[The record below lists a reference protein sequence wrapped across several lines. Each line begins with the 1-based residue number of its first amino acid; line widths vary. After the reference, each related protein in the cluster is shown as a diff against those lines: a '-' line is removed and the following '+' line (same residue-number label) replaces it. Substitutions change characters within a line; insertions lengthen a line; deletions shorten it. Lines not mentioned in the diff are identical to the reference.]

1 MTVNLYSVLDAIRH
15 DAELTRTQYRPDHA
29 RAGGMLS
36 AAARLETAL
45 NAQVRY
51 QSGEQPKEG
60 DTVVCGGDEFRV
72 DSVDYRRGLVKGAID
87 PTGYAV
93 SCCVLVKRC

>member
-1 MTVNLYSVLDAIRH
+1 MMVNLYQVVDAIRR
-15 DAELTRTQYRPDHA
+15 DAELTRTQHKPDHS

-45 NAQVRY
+45 NAQLVY
-51 QSGEQPKEG
+51 QTGEQPKEG

-72 DSVDYRRGLVKGAID
+72 DSIDYRRGLIKGAVN
-87 PTGYAV
+87 PTGYAA
-93 SCCVLVKRC
+93 SCCVLIKR

>member
-1 MTVNLYSVLDAIRH
+1 MTVNLYRVVDDIRR
-15 DAELTRTQYRPDHA
+15 DAEVTRSGFNANHA

-45 NAQVRY
+45 NGQVRY

-60 DTVVCGGDEFRV
+60 DTVACGGDEFRV

-93 SCCVLVKRC
+93 SCCVLIKR

>member
-1 MTVNLYSVLDAIRH
+1 MQVNLYQIVDDIRR
-15 DAELTRTQYRPDHA
+15 DAELTRTQSRPDHA

-45 NAQVRY
+45 NAQLVY
-51 QSGEQPKEG
+51 QTGEQPKEG
-60 DTVVCGGDEFRV
+60 DTVACGGDEFRV

-87 PTGYAV
+87 PTGYTA
-93 SCCVLVKRC
+93 SICVLIKR

>member
-1 MTVNLYSVLDAIRH
+1 MMVNLYQIVDDIRR
-15 DAELTRTQYRPDHA
+15 DAELTKKQYRPDHA

-60 DTVVCGGDEFRV
+60 DIVASGGDEFRV

-93 SCCVLVKRC
+93 SCCVLIKR

>member
-1 MTVNLYSVLDAIRH
+1 MTVNLYQVVDDIRR
-15 DAELTRTQYRPDHA
+15 DAELTRTQSRPDHA

-45 NAQVRY
+45 NAQLVY
-51 QSGEQPKEG
+51 QTGEQPKEG
-60 DTVVCGGDEFRV
+60 DTVACGGDEFRV

-87 PTGYAV
+87 PTGYAA
-93 SCCVLVKRC
+93 SICVLIKR